1 MSEGRRSKGEPQ
13 TPYHHMPK
21 MVGVEKLHVPFNTD
35 HLNFNPNKDK
45 PLDKISRIVD
55 WIQDDME
62 YIERVEKNRLK
73 QIEYIE
79 KSLRKIIT
87 VRSESFAEH
96 VKSLIK
102 SKDSRIKEM
111 TMELSK
117 MNILKSENE
126 MLKKRIRELE
136 NMVCVYN

>member
-1 MSEGRRSKGEPQ
+1 
-13 TPYHHMPK
+13 
-21 MVGVEKLHVPFNTD
+21 
-35 HLNFNPNKDK
+35 
-45 PLDKISRIVD
+45 
-55 WIQDDME
+55 ME

-136 NMVCVYN
+136 NMVCVYSTFLN

>member
-1 MSEGRRSKGEPQ
+1 
-13 TPYHHMPK
+13 
-21 MVGVEKLHVPFNTD
+21 
-35 HLNFNPNKDK
+35 
-45 PLDKISRIVD
+45 
-55 WIQDDME
+55 ME

>member
-1 MSEGRRSKGEPQ
+1 
-13 TPYHHMPK
+13 
-21 MVGVEKLHVPFNTD
+21 
-35 HLNFNPNKDK
+35 
-45 PLDKISRIVD
+45 
-55 WIQDDME
+55 ME

-79 KSLRKIIT
+79 KSLRKIII

-136 NMVCVYN
+136 NMVCVYSTF

>member
-1 MSEGRRSKGEPQ
+1 
-13 TPYHHMPK
+13 
-21 MVGVEKLHVPFNTD
+21 
-35 HLNFNPNKDK
+35 
-45 PLDKISRIVD
+45 
-55 WIQDDME
+55 ME

-136 NMVCVYN
+136 NMVCVYTISTF